1 MPAGPGDGYLWG
13 GSKGEMAAVD
23 SMLSNFDALLAKYQT
38 SSAGAGPVQPVDKP
52 VWPEEHKAKP
62 ESSPA
67 VFDVPTNL
75 PSAAAPPAI
84 EDLSDVSSK
93 AGSYD
98 DDFEDGFEE
107 DSEPPAP
114 APPPPVELASPASPP
129 PSIGRH
135 YPRAGRRA
143 GSSAVTAGPL
153 DWVASEPQAMPR
165 GHGAE
170 ERARVAEEERQR
182 QDRVLREA
190 RAEAERLEVDAQQER
205 AEAKRHT
212 AGRSHQADTRRK
224 AASKPPAQAEARS
237 PVASP
242 VAPTTDEACEGQ
254 RLTALARENSELEAS
269 LSRARRDLEQLRK
282 QNEALAS
289 RACPPRSAGGS
300 RPSSRMAARGTRG
313 ASKRP
318 PSSAGE
324 SEREARLAQNAR
336 KQLDYYAREHEHL
349 RRQLGRLAQADDKMD
364 SMRAVIRAKT
374 EAVSAAVRRG
384 KELTRAQ
391 KEAARELG
399 SPQREDPA
407 RALSLLREEVRV
419 LKERRLR
426 AREQVEALEKDGR
439 SHEARVAEA
448 QRSIDNYSTRLKA
461 VQGQLHSMQQAAS
474 AETEAA
480 EGQAQARAAA
490 LDAEREEEE
499 TAMARE
505 RADQRA
511 MVNDLVAQIKQ
522 GRAGAKAAAAMS
534 KAAKEKLRELELQ
547 RKQMDRARRE
557 ARVAQRQGQ
566 DREEIVPEA
575 GEAAAELT
583 QNAQQMDTQ
592 VFGSEPD
599 SGAEERTLA
608 RDFFDLQEDPHASSG
623 PHANAFGGSPPVGI
637 DPNSP
642 GGASYDCSDFE
653 EEDESD
659 GSAT

>member
-1 MPAGPGDGYLWG
+1 M
-13 GSKGEMAAVD
+13 
-23 SMLSNFDALLAKYQT
+23 
-38 SSAGAGPVQPVDKP
+38 QPVDTP

-62 ESSPA
+62 APKAPSESSPA

-129 PSIGRH
+129 PSIGRQSAAAVTLFSDARTSGA
-135 YPRAGRRA
+135 RAGRRA

-349 RRQLGRLAQADDKMD
+349 LLDLGREGGQPRGELKARLLRCGPGFGLGFGGLAWGQGLGSGLD
-364 SMRAVIRAKT
+364 RV
-374 EAVSAAVRRG
+374 
-384 KELTRAQ
+384 
-391 KEAARELG
+391 AAREEW
-399 SPQREDPA
+399 R
-407 RALSLLREEVRV
+407 
-419 LKERRLR
+419 
-426 AREQVEALEKDGR
+426 
-439 SHEARVAEA
+439 
-448 QRSIDNYSTRLKA
+448 
-461 VQGQLHSMQQAAS
+461 
-474 AETEAA
+474 
-480 EGQAQARAAA
+480 
-490 LDAEREEEE
+490 
-499 TAMARE
+499 
-505 RADQRA
+505 
-511 MVNDLVAQIKQ
+511 
-522 GRAGAKAAAAMS
+522 
-534 KAAKEKLRELELQ
+534 
-547 RKQMDRARRE
+547 
-557 ARVAQRQGQ
+557 
-566 DREEIVPEA
+566 
-575 GEAAAELT
+575 
-583 QNAQQMDTQ
+583 
-592 VFGSEPD
+592 
-599 SGAEERTLA
+599 
-608 RDFFDLQEDPHASSG
+608 
-623 PHANAFGGSPPVGI
+623 
-637 DPNSP
+637 P
-642 GGASYDCSDFE
+642 GKGW
-653 EEDESD
+653 
-659 GSAT
+659 G

>member
-1 MPAGPGDGYLWG
+1 MHLQVTHVMEGCVADVQGVIHEPSCAAKASWQEQKVKPAPKTP
-13 GSKGEMAAVD
+13 S
-23 SMLSNFDALLAKYQT
+23 
-38 SSAGAGPVQPVDKP
+38 
-52 VWPEEHKAKP
+52 

-67 VFDVPTNL
+67 VFDVPANR

-107 DSEPPAP
+107 DSGPTAP

-129 PSIGRH
+129 PSIGRQP
-135 YPRAGRRA
+135 PRAGRRA
-143 GSSAVTAGPL
+143 GLSAVSAGPL

-190 RAEAERLEVDAQQER
+190 RAEAERLEMDAQQER
-205 AEAKRHT
+205 VEAKRHT

-224 AASKPPAQAEARS
+224 AASKEARS

-269 LSRARRDLEQLRK
+269 LSRARRELEQLRK

-419 LKERRLR
+419 LKERQLR
-426 AREQVEALEKDGR
+426 AREQVEAFEKDGR

-461 VQGQLHSMQQAAS
+461 VQGKLHSMQQAAS

-480 EGQAQARAAA
+480 ERQAQARAAA

-534 KAAKEKLRELELQ
+534 KAAKEKLRVLELQ

-566 DREEIVPEA
+566 DRQEIVPEA
-575 GEAAAELT
+575 DEAAAELT
-583 QNAQQMDTQ
+583 ENAQQMDTQ

-599 SGAEERTLA
+599 SGAAEERTLA

-623 PHANAFGGSPPVGI
+623 PHANASGRSPPVGI